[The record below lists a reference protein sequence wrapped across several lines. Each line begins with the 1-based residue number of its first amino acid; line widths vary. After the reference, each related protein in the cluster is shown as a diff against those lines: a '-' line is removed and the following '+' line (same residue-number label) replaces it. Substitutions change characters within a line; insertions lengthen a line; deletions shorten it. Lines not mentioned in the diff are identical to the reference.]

1 MKVFITYNA
10 TCEPVAEF
18 YHVRKIERDETTNRK
33 YATLYFD
40 RDEENDKTILSP
52 LTWDLN
58 KYHLMIDS
66 K

>member
-1 MKVFITYNA
+1 MKVFVTYNA
-10 TCEPVAEF
+10 TCTPVAQF
-18 YHVRKIERDETTNRK
+18 YNVRKIERDETTGHK

-52 LTWDLN
+52 LTWDLD